1 VRRLEGA
8 GGGRGELVE
17 HGLDVHGVAEAGS
30 ERGDR
35 RLGVV
40 ARAVE
45 ARVDEPL
52 DATTQRVEESRCGER
67 GRGDADRARER

>member
-8 GGGRGELVE
+8 GGGRGE

-35 RLGVV
+35 RRGVV

-45 ARVDEPL
+45 APVDEPL